1 MTRDPRHSVITA
13 ASPPCRA
20 RTRHRS
26 GPTWRCRWP
35 PWCVWMPYAAIGRWS
50 PNSAATQPA
59 CCVPRRSR
67 APRSISLL
75 VWSASRPSSRLL
87 ERSADDLA
95 CPEFGLRLAERQDIG
110 ILGPLAV
117 AMRSAPTLGEAMRC
131 AAKYIYVYN
140 GAIGFS
146 VRTDGDRALLTFD
159 VLAEHDRHCAQTIEH
174 GVGIAWRIVRML
186 SAERSHLKQVWL
198 PHPPVATRAVYRR
211 HLVAPV
217 EFNARL
223 AAIAIDRSDLDLALG
238 EHNEEL
244 RALAVDY
251 LSVRFPARATS
262 VAAQVRAVI
271 ERLLGTGEC
280 SYTQVADV
288 RLDAPVHP
296 PTTPPP
302 GAQHVRSHQGRCPT
316 RSDRAVPGL
325 RRRALHA
332 DHRPAR
338 LPGAVCAHPELS
350 ALVPPNTSRTSR
362 GLSAGSAPARTAS
375 PAAI

>member
-1 MTRDPRHSVITA
+1 
-13 ASPPCRA
+13 
-20 RTRHRS
+20 
-26 GPTWRCRWP
+26 
-35 PWCVWMPYAAIGRWS
+35 
-50 PNSAATQPA
+50 
-59 CCVPRRSR
+59 
-67 APRSISLL
+67 
-75 VWSASRPSSRLL
+75 
-87 ERSADDLA
+87 
-95 CPEFGLRLAERQDIG
+95 
-110 ILGPLAV
+110 
-117 AMRSAPTLGEAMRC
+117 LGEAMRC

-251 LSVRFPARATS
+251 LNVRFPARATS

-280 SYTQVADV
+280 SYTQVADALSMHPRTLQR
-288 RLDAPVHP
+288 RLRQERSTFEAIKDDARRDLTERYLACADVPF
-296 PTTPPP
+296 TQIT
-302 GAQHVRSHQGRCPT
+302 ALLDYQEQSALT
-316 RSDRAVPGL
+316 RSCQRWFHRTP
-325 RRRALHA
+325 RALREA
-332 DHRPAR
+332 
-338 LPGAVCAHPELS
+338 
-350 ALVPPNTSRTSR
+350 
-362 GLSAGSAPARTAS
+362 LSAGSAPARTAS